1 VQVRRA
7 IAGGTDPT
15 ARAARLGRRENPDRK
30 ANAGSLGR
38 TESLGRQVNKARV
51 ANQDRPVSFLRSN
64 R

>member
-1 VQVRRA
+1 MQVRRA

-38 TESLGRQVNKARV
+38 QVNKARV